1 LRNEGANASKTMVP
15 GEITLLRQL
24 QYEAPAGMRGS
35 PSHFGLESEDA
46 RDELKLRAPAVQG
59 GGGVSGELQIEVIR
73 VSLHGATAE
82 TAMGIM
88 QGSRF
93 EDVKANL
100 SALVRLR
107 EERGVRYPRL
117 QIAFVGM
124 KKNIDEFPDFVKL
137 AADLGADS
145 VTLSSMMERCAVRS

>member
-1 LRNEGANASKTMVP
+1 M
-15 GEITLLRQL
+15 
-24 QYEAPAGMRGS
+24 
-35 PSHFGLESEDA
+35 
-46 RDELKLRAPAVQG
+46 
-59 GGGVSGELQIEVIR
+59 QIGVIR

-117 QIAFVGM
+117 HIAFVGM

-145 VTLSSMMERCAVRS
+145 VTLSSMMERDAVRS